1 MLKELEAMKIVV
13 SLKVVP
19 DYEQVRMAPGATTLD
34 VSSVPRVPY
43 TFDELALEAALRLK
57 DADSSLELVVVSLTA
72 DAAKSREVVKKALAM
87 GADKAILVEDAGLA
101 DADSLAQAQILEAV
115 TKKLGDVGVLTFGI
129 PGIQGEAFSSGAEV
143 AGLLA
148 WPLVSYVSEY
158 KLAGTN
164 AEAVRHVE
172 KGKQTVE
179 VPTPAVITVGKFQWD
194 PRLPTFKGIMGAKN
208 KPMDTWTLAD
218 LGVALDGHAVVKTA
232 ALAAPAAR
240 GAGRRIEGEA
250 ADTAK
255 EAIAALKGRQFI

>member
-1 MLKELEAMKIVV
+1 MKIVV

-72 DAAKSREVVKKALAM
+72 DASKSRDVVKKALAM
-87 GADKAILVEDAGLA
+87 GADKAILVEDAALA
-101 DADSLAQAQILEAV
+101 DADSLAQAQVLEAV
-115 TKKLGDVGVLTFGI
+115 TNKLGDVGVLTFGI

-143 AGLLA
+143 AGLLG

-158 KLAGTN
+158 KLSGTQ

-208 KPMDTWTLAD
+208 KPMDTWSLAD
-218 LGVALDGHAVVKTA
+218 LGVALDGHAEVKTA